1 MKPGPEVCSPL
12 LDYLALSHYW
22 TKVFQ
27 GPLKAVMSLVS
38 FWFQQSISKVITFAE
53 ASWHPPKHLLI
64 AQLVAMWCSLEEQD
78 AVPYAPPNETMN
90 HHHPSLHP
98 SAGGL
103 FPPLCSLRTEA
114 WLQVQPLG
122 CSPASPSARSRNSS
136 WDNAWTELGQSLF
149 SRLGVWKEENKN
161 VLMRRFWRKMSRGIL
176 WKLTK

>member
-1 MKPGPEVCSPL
+1 MVISDVGAWQKNVCWTVFVRGFFYKPGGPRMKPGPEVCRPL
-12 LDYLALSHYW
+12 LDYLSLSHYW

-64 AQLVAMWCSLEEQD
+64 AQLITMWCSLEEQD

-98 SAGGL
+98 SKCWGAVSPLVLSENRGL
-103 FPPLCSLRTEA
+103 
-114 WLQVQPLG
+114 V
-122 CSPASPSARSRNSS
+122 ASA
-136 WDNAWTELGQSLF
+136 T
-149 SRLGVWKEENKN
+149 SRLLSCLPISEERE
-161 VLMRRFWRKMSRGIL
+161 L
-176 WKLTK
+176 KLR